1 MKISEINKKIIG
13 IYKINFPNKK
23 SYIGLSNDIKR
34 RIGEHFYKNSHLP
47 CHKAIRKYFSSIE
60 EIDFDILEEIEEED
74 YILLSQREKYWIN
87 YFDTCNK
94 EKGYNLTKGGIALL
108 TTENP
113 FAKFNEDEINQIYAL
128 LQSGHTNV
136 EIGKVFNCHPDT
148 IGHVNTGKTYY
159 NPDFD
164 YPLRK
169 ETIHKKDFEAVN
181 SITEKQYNQIV
192 EYLLNTN
199 IPIST
204 VAKLTQVNISTCHR
218 INQGKIHQNNFFS
231 YPLRKSTK
239 HKVTSEEVK
248 EIIELLKLGEFSI
261 TYIAT
266 LYRCSRDTISD
277 INNGKRHQIEG
288 EIYPIRTKYPSKRL
302 SKLTKQP
309 VSTIL
314 ESEEQGSY

>member
-1 MKISEINKKIIG
+1 MKISEINRKIIG

-23 SYIGLSNDIKR
+23 NYIGLSNDIGR
-34 RIGEHFYKNSHLP
+34 RISEHFYKDSHLP
-47 CHKAIRKYFSSIE
+47 CHKAIRKYFLSLE
-60 EIDFDILEEIEEED
+60 EIDFDILEEIKEED
-74 YILLSQREKYWIN
+74 YLLLSQKEKYWIN
-87 YFDTCNK
+87 YYDTCNK
-94 EKGYNLTKGGIALL
+94 ENGYNLTKGGITLL
-108 TTENP
+108 AIENP
-113 FAKFNEDEINQIYAL
+113 FAKFNEEEINQIYTL
-128 LQSGHTNV
+128 LQSNHTNI
-136 EIGKVFNCHPDT
+136 EIGKIFKCHPDT
-148 IGHVNTGKTYY
+148 IGHINTGKTYY
-159 NPDFD
+159 NPNLD

-169 ETIHKKDFEAVN
+169 GTVHKKDFEAIN

-204 VAKLTQVNISTCHR
+204 VAKLTQVNVSTCHR
-218 INQGKIHQNNFFS
+218 INQGKIHQNDSFS
-231 YPLRKSTK
+231 YPLRNSTK
-239 HKVTSEEVK
+239 HKVTTEEVK

-261 TYIAT
+261 TYIAI
-266 LYRCSRDTISD
+266 LYGCSRDTISD

-288 EIYPIRTKYPSKRL
+288 ENYPIRTKYPSRRL